1 MNIKQKLIEDKLKEY
16 DNKIQE
22 LYEEYLEKEDIE
34 YKKFLE
40 YKKRILN
47 ENR

>member
-1 MNIKQKLIEDKLKEY
+1 MNNKQKLIEDKLKEY